1 MMTRPM
7 IRFTCACGKR
17 LATPVKFAGRQAQCP
32 KCKKTLRVPR
42 PKRPAA
48 PPSPPATEPVTSCS
62 HPKLD
67 SFYRVL
73 LKKFADRIDRHE
85 VVDGAPTLRF
95 LIPEE
100 RHQAIRLVVE
110 KDDKDREWLLIQSE
124 IGTVTTFD
132 ETATALKL
140 NHSMHSGRL
149 YLDDFQILQLEHRA
163 RLDEVDEAEVVAE
176 VAEVAHEAD
185 VFEADLFGIDVR

>member
-1 MMTRPM
+1 M
-7 IRFTCACGKR
+7 IRFACECGKR

-32 KCKKTLRVPR
+32 RCKQKLAVPR
-42 PKRPAA
+42 CKPSSAR
-48 PPSPPATEPVTSCS
+48 PSPPASEPAKPCS

-73 LKKFADRIDRHE
+73 LKKFADRIDHHE
-85 VVDGAPTLRF
+85 VVGGIPSLRF

-100 RHQAIRLVVE
+100 RRQAIRLVIE

-124 IGTVTTFD
+124 IGTVTTFE

-140 NHSMHSGRL
+140 NRTMRTGRL
-149 YLDDFQILQLEHRA
+149 YLDDYQVLQLEHRA
-163 RLDEVDEAEVVAE
+163 RLDEVDEAEVIAE
-176 VAEVAHEAD
+176 VGEVAHQAD
-185 VFEADLFGIDVR
+185 VFEAELFAIDVR